1 MEILLLN
8 INIREDTYMKW
19 FDNISLSLV
28 IVGAL
33 NWLLVGLF
41 RFDLV
46 AFLFGNMSILSRAVY
61 IIVGICG
68 LYLITLF
75 GRMNETED

>member
-8 INIREDTYMKW
+8 INFREDAYMKW

-46 AFLFGNMSILSRAVY
+46 AFLFGNMSFLSRAVY
-61 IIVGICG
+61 VIVGICG

-75 GRMNETED
+75 GRMNETTD

>member
-46 AFLFGNMSILSRAVY
+46 AFLFGNMSILARAVY

-75 GRMNETED
+75 GRLNDTVD

>member
-46 AFLFGNMSILSRAVY
+46 AFLFGNMSILARAVY

-75 GRMNETED
+75 GRMNETND